1 MVNFLLYAGSQ
12 CPDTFSWNVFFVVV
26 GPNTWHVRSQFPN
39 QANEP
44 TALQWKCGVLTTREV
59 PAL

>member
-39 QANEP
+39 QGSNP
-44 TALQWKCGVLTTREV
+44 HPLHWKVES
-59 PAL
+59 